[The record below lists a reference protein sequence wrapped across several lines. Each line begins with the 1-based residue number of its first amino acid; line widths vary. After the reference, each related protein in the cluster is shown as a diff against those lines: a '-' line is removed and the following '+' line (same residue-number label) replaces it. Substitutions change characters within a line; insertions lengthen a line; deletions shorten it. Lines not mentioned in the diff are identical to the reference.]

1 MNDSRVSRLGNWII
15 HGTFTDLGKMEGEG
29 GLAKR
34 GELLFLWNLG
44 PPCTFHNQKY
54 SISHSRVPVRLE
66 LSFQRVT

>member
-54 SISHSRVPVRLE
+54 SI
-66 LSFQRVT
+66 